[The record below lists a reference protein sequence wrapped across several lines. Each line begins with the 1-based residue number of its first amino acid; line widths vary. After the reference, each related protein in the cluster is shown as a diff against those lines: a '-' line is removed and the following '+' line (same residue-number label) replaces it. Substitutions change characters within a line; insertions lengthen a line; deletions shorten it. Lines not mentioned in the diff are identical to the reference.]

1 MIEIDKLCKS
11 FGEKVVLNNVDL
23 KIDDGK
29 VLGLVG
35 INGAGKST
43 LLRILCGVY
52 KSDSGSILVDGKES
66 YDNEEVK
73 KDFFF
78 LPDDPYYDFNST
90 PNSILKLYEALYKVD
105 RDKYFELLEHF
116 KINPKL
122 KINKFSKG
130 MKRQTFIS
138 LALAIHPKYLVLDE
152 AFDGL
157 DPLAR
162 LKFKRELIDI
172 IEDYNSTV
180 IISSHSLRELEDIC
194 DSFALLDKNHIV
206 SSGNLSEAL
215 EEIHKYQIAFPE
227 AITKE
232 AFPRIYKSFSSDGRV
247 VKITTSLKYEE
258 VEEKIKDLNPIFID
272 ELSVD
277 FEEMFEAVVEEG
289 GYLAWKAYFVITL
302 KKEFRYYQ

>member
-1 MIEIDKLCKS
+1 MISIENLYKS
-11 FGEKVVLNNVDL
+11 FGDKVVLSNINL
-23 KIDDGK
+23 KINEGQ

-52 KSDSGSILVDGKES
+52 KADDGKILVDGSEL
-66 YDNEEVK
+66 YENEKVK

-78 LPDDPYYDFNST
+78 LPDDPFYDSNST
-90 PNSILKLYEALYKVD
+90 PASILKLYLSLYNVSV
-105 RDKYFELLEHF
+105 DKYFEYLNFF
-116 KINPKL
+116 KIDANSKM
-122 KINKFSKG
+122 IKFSKG

-162 LKFKRELIDI
+162 LQFKREIIDM
-172 IEDYNSTV
+172 IENYNTSI

-206 SSGNLSEAL
+206 LSGNLSDEL
-215 EEIHKYQIAFPE
+215 GKIHKYQIAFSE
-227 AITKE
+227 KIEKDI
-232 AFPRIYKSFSSDGRV
+232 FPNIYKTYSSDGRV
-247 VKITTSLKYEE
+247 IKIITNLNLEE
-258 VEEKIKDLNPIFID
+258 LEEKIKALNPIFID
-272 ELSVD
+272 ELPID
-277 FEEMFEAVVEEG
+277 FEEMFEAIVEEG
-289 GYLAWKAYFVITL
+289 GYLK
-302 KKEFRYYQ
+302 

>member
-1 MIEIDKLCKS
+1 MIEINNLCKS
-11 FGEKVVLNNVDL
+11 FGDKLVLQNVNLKVE
-23 KIDDGK
+23 DGK

-52 KSDSGSILVDGKES
+52 KADAGEVVVDNKLS

-73 KDFFF
+73 KEFFF
-78 LPDDPYYDFNST
+78 LPDDPFYDFNST
-90 PNSILKLYEALYKVD
+90 PASILKLYEALYDVD
-105 RDKYFELLEHF
+105 AGKYYELLEHF
-116 KINPKL
+116 KINPKI

-138 LALAIHPKYLVLDE
+138 LALAIHPKYLILDE

-162 LKFKRELIDI
+162 LKFKRELVDI

-215 EEIHKYQIAFPE
+215 DEIHKYQIAFKE
-227 AITKE
+227 AITKDE
-232 AFPRIYKSFSSDGRV
+232 FPKIYKSFSADGRV
-247 VKITTSLKYEE
+247 VKIVTSLKYDEI
-258 VEEKIKDLNPIFID
+258 EEKLKDINPIFID
-272 ELSVD
+272 ELSID

-289 GYLAWKAYFVITL
+289 GYLAWKTYSYIML
-302 KKEFRYYQ
+302 KREFQYLL